1 MKARR
6 SKGENVEKQNFGK
19 VLYLVFILPCTE
31 LANLLVKTR
40 NLRLFRNS
48 DTTKRWPGNTGNNYN
63 GPWFIEH
70 SQLITMQSSIVTMP
84 VKCQCSPN
92 HGQTGHPLI
101 FQASY

>member
-31 LANLLVKTR
+31 LPNLLVKTR

-48 DTTKRWPGNTGNNYN
+48 DTTKRWPGNTGASNNCLSAASDEN
-63 GPWFIEH
+63 TDPKVACSLWRR
-70 SQLITMQSSIVTMP
+70 TTSST
-84 VKCQCSPN
+84 KACSS
-92 HGQTGHPLI
+92 GKLGRWQ
-101 FQASY
+101 